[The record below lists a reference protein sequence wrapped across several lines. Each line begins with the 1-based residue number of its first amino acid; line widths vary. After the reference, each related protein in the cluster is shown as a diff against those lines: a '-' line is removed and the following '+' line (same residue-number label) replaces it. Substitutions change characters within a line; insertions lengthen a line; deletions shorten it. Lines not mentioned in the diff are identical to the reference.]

1 MIKLYRFFTRR
12 PELTHDEA
20 VATWL
25 GEHVPLVVEEL
36 GASLRRYA
44 TNVAK
49 PVSWAG
55 EPEEAPPYDGFD
67 ELWLDVPWP
76 AHGSTGAEVE
86 MRAAVCALYDAAPR
100 VAESE
105 RRFAGLTVP
114 LAAEEIVQKET
125 GRPHTFKLVELLT
138 RRRDMTWPQS
148 RDIWLGQHVPYVKE
162 TWGDAIVH
170 YSTNLGL
177 TNPFTQRFV
186 AEAPLCD
193 GVAEIYWSTT
203 PEEFVTGLVETAE
216 AMIPDETAFLGTY
229 RGLLVDEVVHY
240 EEGS

>member
-12 PELTHDEA
+12 PDMTHDQA
-20 VATWL
+20 VETWL
-25 GEHVPLVVEEL
+25 GEHVPVALDALGPRLV
-36 GASLRRYA
+36 RYA

-67 ELWLDVPWP
+67 EICLDVAWP
-76 AHGSTGAEVE
+76 AHRSTGASVE
-86 MRAAVCALYDAAPR
+86 MRAAVRGIFDGAPQ

-105 RRFAGLTVP
+105 RRFAGLTTP
-114 LAAEEIVQKET
+114 LAAEEIVQKQT
-125 GRPHTFKLVELLT
+125 GRPHSFKLVELLT

-148 RDIWLGQHVPYVKE
+148 RDIWLGEHVPYVTE

-177 TNPFTQRFV
+177 TNPFTTRFV
-186 AEAPLCD
+186 EEAPICD
-193 GVAEIYWSTT
+193 GIAELYWDIT
-203 PEEFVTGLVETAE
+203 PERFVEGLVETAE

-229 RGLLVDEVVHY
+229 RGLLVDETVHFDQ
-240 EEGS
+240 GS